1 MAYLTHQE
9 YKDLGGTLDAT
20 AFSRQEYRARQL
32 VDSLTH
38 GRVRGDVPVREAV
51 KHTMRALVD
60 AQAASDAHGGR
71 EVASEANDSLSVSY
85 AVSGPGGAYAR
96 RVDIVCEYL
105 ANEMTALGV
114 PLLYAGVDV

>member
-9 YKDLGGTLDAT
+9 YKELGGTLDAS
-20 AFSRQEYRARQL
+20 AFTRQEYRARQL

-51 KHTMRALVD
+51 RHAMRALVD
-60 AQAASDAHGGR
+60 AQAASDARGGR
-71 EVASEANDSLSVSY
+71 EVAAEANDGLSVSY
-85 AVSGPGGAYAR
+85 AVTGPSGAYTR

-105 ANEMTALGV
+105 ANETTDEGV